1 MALKLTGRNPARF
14 EFDDGVSQT
23 VVVIQVDDTPDV
35 VRAKLQRVLEL
46 EEPHARAALLAT
58 GQVSPNAFRA
68 PAEPEFTPADR
79 AAMDARLAQTQPMG
93 WTEGADFDDL
103 PEAP

>member
-23 VVVIQVDDTPDV
+23 IVVIQPDDSPDV

-46 EEPHARAALLAT
+46 ENATIWTLPYRQPGAALSAAKEEFEPLLDVA
-58 GQVSPNAFRA
+58 A
-68 PAEPEFTPADR
+68 AE
-79 AAMDARLAQTQPMG
+79 AAVKAQPVG
-93 WTEGADFDDL
+93 WESFDVEEL
-103 PEAP
+103 PEA

>member
-23 VVVIQVDDTPDV
+23 VVIIQPNDEPDA

-46 EEPHARAALLAT
+46 EEPHARAALQAT
-58 GQVSPNAFRA
+58 GLVSPDALR
-68 PAEPEFTPADR
+68 PAEPEFTAADR
-79 AAMDARLAQTQPMG
+79 AAMDAQLAKTQPLG
-93 WTEGADFDDL
+93 WGAQPVEEL
-103 PEAP
+103 PEA

>member
-23 VVVIQVDDTPDV
+23 VVIIQPSDKPDA

-46 EEPHARAALLAT
+46 ENAQGLPYRQPGAALSAAKEEFEPLLDVA
-58 GQVSPNAFRA
+58 A
-68 PAEPEFTPADR
+68 AE
-79 AAMDARLAQTQPMG
+79 AAVKAQPVG
-93 WTEGADFDDL
+93 WESFDVEEL
-103 PEAP
+103 PEA